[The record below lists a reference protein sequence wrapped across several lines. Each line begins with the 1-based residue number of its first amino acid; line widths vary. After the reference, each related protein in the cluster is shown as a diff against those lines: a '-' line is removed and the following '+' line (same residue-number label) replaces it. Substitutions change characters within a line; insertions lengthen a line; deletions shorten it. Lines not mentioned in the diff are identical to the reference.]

1 MNPPMNDVKPQLYS
15 DLELEIVKMAEREN
29 DEREDLIRKYTQE
42 DVDKARLEG
51 YQDGLTDASEEAYDK
66 GWAEGYDQGFK
77 EGYGEAKAMREL
89 FGEGE

>member
-1 MNPPMNDVKPQLYS
+1 MVLPTSSPMTATKIAVGRNNQKR
-15 DLELEIVKMAEREN
+15 ERER
-29 DEREDLIRKYTQE
+29 ERERAQKYRDIRT
-42 DVDKARLEG
+42 V
-51 YQDGLTDASEEAYDK
+51 DASNEAYSK

>member
-1 MNPPMNDVKPQLYS
+1 MVLPTSSPMIATKIAVGRNNQK
-15 DLELEIVKMAEREN
+15 IERAQKHR
-29 DEREDLIRKYTQE
+29 DIRT
-42 DVDKARLEG
+42 V
-51 YQDGLTDASEEAYDK
+51 DASNEACSK